1 VRFKSNIL
9 PQIHSPKKEFRFVG
23 SRYYNSLES
32 EQERS
37 LRIKKLFKKV
47 KRLVKKISIAL

>member
-9 PQIHSPKKEFRFVG
+9 PQIHSPRKEFRSIG